1 MKNISFLL
9 LGIFFGIV
17 MFKSEAAS
25 YFRIYE
31 MFQFKSFHMFGIM
44 GTALALGITG
54 IYLIKRFD
62 IKSFGGKSITFAD
75 KDKNYPRAILG
86 GIIFGLGWALSGLC
100 PGPMFTMM
108 GAGYLPVVVVFLSAL
123 LGTFCYGVIRDRLPH

>member
-31 MFQFKSFHMFGIM
+31 MFQFKSFHMYGIM
-44 GTALALGITG
+44 GTALAWGVTG
-54 IYLIKRFD
+54 IYLIKRLD
-62 IKSFGGKSITFAD
+62 IKSFGGTSIRLQD
-75 KDKNYPRAILG
+75 KDKSYPRAIIG

-108 GAGYLPVVVVFLSAL
+108 GAGYLPVVIVFLSAL
-123 LGTFCYGVIRDRLPH
+123 FGTFCYGAIREKLPH